1 MLLIAALTLITT
13 VWGQG
18 EFYKTF
24 MYSLKMGDWLHIP
37 ALASAYPLL
46 LASLMMCMYQT
57 ESIMI
62 NTSLP

>member
-1 MLLIAALTLITT
+1 MLLIAALILITT

-37 ALASAYPLL
+37 ALASAYQLL